1 MNLRAYLT
9 GGFQAHWKLIAA
21 VLVGMALCWPIAS
34 CSGRRS
40 AESNQSAK
48 IIAAS
53 AKVERAAAKAEQAA
67 ILADMA
73 RTATTAKEAD
83 ELREVINETKSDAG
97 VGPATAALLKRLREK
112 RSGAARAGS

>member
-1 MNLRAYLT
+1 MIPLWLATN
-9 GGFQAHWKLIAA
+9 WKLPVAA
-21 VLVGMALCWPIAS
+21 VAGAALTWPVAS
-34 CSGRRS
+34 CSGRQQ
-40 AESNQSAK
+40 ANASNGAK

-53 AKVERAAAKAEQAA
+53 TKVERAAAKAEQAA

-73 RTATTAKEAD
+73 RSVNTAKEAD